1 MIFSCISDSL
11 VKIVTDSNV
20 AKTQTLFRI
29 FQETAINQITSH
41 IVIIDDETIT
51 LKQLR
56 RILEKEGYQVAAFS
70 DPQRA
75 LKHIE
80 ASPCHLV
87 ISDVRMPTMDGLDLM
102 TRVKARFPATEV
114 ILITGYASI
123 DGAVEATREG
133 AYYYLEKP
141 FTPDQVRDLV
151 KQALT
156 LRHTRDA
163 ATGDSAS
170 GNSVS
175 GDSAFGDSV
184 SGERDSQTPVII
196 GESSKIR
203 EVVSIIQQIAP
214 TDCNVMIT
222 GDSGSGK
229 ELVARA
235 IHAASKRANGPFMA
249 FNCGALNET
258 LIDNE
263 LFGHEKGAFTGAE
276 TRSTGL
282 LEAAA
287 GGTLFLDEIGE
298 MPNSMQVKLL
308 RVLQERELIRVG
320 GSRPIPIDVRI
331 VSATAVDV
339 KAAVNGGAFRKD
351 LYFRINVVNIK
362 LPGLSE
368 RKKDIPLLTYHILSR
383 LKRRGGKDIS
393 AVSQKAILLLIN
405 YAFPGNVREL
415 ENILERAVAVCS
427 ADVIRVCDLPP
438 DLIEFE
444 LQAYKPPDEQF
455 MTLAELEQD
464 YISHLLKI
472 TGGVRNKTADILG
485 IDRASLW
492 RKMKKYKLG

>member
-1 MIFSCISDSL
+1 M
-11 VKIVTDSNV
+11 TP
-20 AKTQTLFRI
+20 
-29 FQETAINQITSH
+29 H
-41 IVIIDDETIT
+41 IVIIDDEPIT

-56 RILEKEGYQVAAFS
+56 RILEKEGYSVAAFS
-70 DPQRA
+70 SPQRA

-80 ASPCHLV
+80 GKPCDLV
-87 ISDVRMPTMDGLDLM
+87 ISDVRMPTMSGMELM
-102 TRVKARFPATEV
+102 SRVKSRFPETEV
-114 ILITGYASI
+114 ILITGYASL

-133 AYYYLEKP
+133 AFYYLEKP
-141 FTPDQVRDLV
+141 FTPDQVRARV
-151 KQALT
+151 EQALA
-156 LRHTRDA
+156 LSRARSGPA
-163 ATGDSAS
+163 ESSGAGEPSA
-170 GNSVS
+170 
-175 GDSAFGDSV
+175 
-184 SGERDSQTPVII
+184 PVII
-196 GESSKIR
+196 GESASIR
-203 EVVSIIQQIAP
+203 EVVSIIRQIGP

-235 IHAASKRANGPFMA
+235 IHAAGTRASGPFMA

-276 TRSTGL
+276 TRSAGL

-298 MPNSMQVKLL
+298 MPHSMQVKLL
-308 RVLQERELIRVG
+308 RVLQEGELIRVG
-320 GSRPIPIDVRI
+320 GTRSIPIDVRI

-339 KAAVNGGAFRKD
+339 KAAVDAGGFRKD

-362 LPGLSE
+362 LPGLSD
-368 RKKDIPLLTYHILSR
+368 RKEDIPLLAYHILSR
-383 LKRRGGKDIS
+383 LNRRGGKDIR
-393 AVSQKAILLLIN
+393 AISGNAMALLRN

-415 ENILERAVAVCS
+415 ENILERAVAVCA

-444 LQAYKPPDEQF
+444 LQAYRPPDDQF

-464 YISHLLKI
+464 YIAHLLNI
-472 TGGVRNKTADILG
+472 TGGVRTRTAEILG

-492 RKMKKYKLG
+492 RKMKKYGLA

>member
-1 MIFSCISDSL
+1 MDKKVVLITGASSGIGKACAKYLSSKDFRVYGTSRKASFPPVEKDDHNVIMIRMD
-11 VKIVTDSNV
+11 VTDD
-20 AKTQTLFRI
+20 
-29 FQETAINQITSH
+29 TS
-41 IVIIDDETIT
+41 IQQGIDY
-51 LKQLR
+51 
-56 RILEKEGYQVAAFS
+56 ILEKEGYSVAAFS
-70 DPQRA
+70 SPQRA

-80 ASPCHLV
+80 ETSCHLL
-87 ISDVRMPTMDGLDLM
+87 ISDIRMPGIDGMELM
-102 TRVKARFPATEV
+102 SRVKARFPETEV
-114 ILITGYASI
+114 ILITGYASF
-123 DGAVEATREG
+123 DGAVEATKEG
-133 AYYYLEKP
+133 AFYYLAKP
-141 FTPDQVRDLV
+141 FTPDQVRDRV
-151 KQALT
+151 RQALK
-156 LRHTRDA
+156 LSHARSAPGESFA
-163 ATGDSAS
+163 A
-170 GNSVS
+170 NSDGSDV
-175 GDSAFGDSV
+175 
-184 SGERDSQTPVII
+184 PVII

-203 EVVSIIQQIAP
+203 EVVSIIRQIGP

-235 IHAASKRANGPFMA
+235 IHAASRRADGPFMA

-276 TRSTGL
+276 SRSRGL
-282 LEAAA
+282 LEAAS

-308 RVLQERELIRVG
+308 RVLQEGELIRVG
-320 GSRPIPIDVRI
+320 GTRPIPINVRI

-368 RKKDIPLLTYHILSR
+368 RAEDIPLLAYHILSR
-383 LKRRGGKDIS
+383 LNRQGLKNIQ
-393 AVSQKAILLLIN
+393 AISQKAMTLLCS

-415 ENILERAVAVCS
+415 ENILERAVAVCA

-464 YISHLLKI
+464 YIVHLLNI
-472 TGGVRNKTADILG
+472 TGGVRTKTAEILG

-492 RKMKKYKLG
+492 RKMKKYGLI

>member
-1 MIFSCISDSL
+1 M
-11 VKIVTDSNV
+11 
-20 AKTQTLFRI
+20 
-29 FQETAINQITSH
+29 TSH
-41 IVIIDDETIT
+41 IVIIDDEPIT

-70 DPQRA
+70 NPQRA
-75 LKHIE
+75 LQHIE
-80 ASPCHLV
+80 KVPCHV
-87 ISDVRMPTMDGLDLM
+87 VVSDVRMPTMNGMELM
-102 TRVKARFPATEV
+102 TRVKARFPETEV
-114 ILITGYASI
+114 ILITGYASL
-123 DGAVEATREG
+123 DGAVEATKEG
-133 AYYYLEKP
+133 AFYYLEKP
-141 FTPDQVRDLV
+141 FTPDQVRNRVD
-151 KQALT
+151 QALR
-156 LRHTRDA
+156 LTRSRNVVSESLK
-163 ATGDSAS
+163 TGN
-170 GNSVS
+170 GNSK
-175 GDSAFGDSV
+175 
-184 SGERDSQTPVII
+184 TPVII

-203 EVVSIIQQIAP
+203 EVVSIIQQIGP

-235 IHAASKRANGPFMA
+235 IHAVSRRAGGPFIA
-249 FNCGALNET
+249 FNCGALSET

-276 TRSTGL
+276 SRSTGL
-282 LEAAA
+282 LEAAT

-298 MPNSMQVKLL
+298 MPHSMQVKLL
-308 RVLQERELIRVG
+308 RVLQEGELIRVG
-320 GSRPIPIDVRI
+320 GNRPIPIDVRI

-368 RKKDIPLLTYHILSR
+368 RKEDISLLAYHILYR
-383 LKRRGGKDIS
+383 LNRLGGKNINAIS
-393 AVSQKAILLLIN
+393 QNAMTLLRH

-427 ADVIRVCDLPP
+427 GNVIRVCDLPP
-438 DLIEFE
+438 DLIELE
-444 LQAYKPPDEQF
+444 LQAYKPPEDQF
-455 MTLAELEQD
+455 MTLHELEQD

-472 TGGVRNKTADILG
+472 NGGARTRTAEMLG

-492 RKMKKYKLG
+492 RKMKKYGMG

>member
-1 MIFSCISDSL
+1 M
-11 VKIVTDSNV
+11 TP
-20 AKTQTLFRI
+20 
-29 FQETAINQITSH
+29 H
-41 IVIIDDETIT
+41 IVIIDDEPIT

-70 DPQRA
+70 NPQRA
-75 LKHIE
+75 LQHIE
-80 ASPCHLV
+80 KTPCQLV
-87 ISDVRMPTMDGLDLM
+87 ISDVRMPTMNGMELM
-102 TRVKARFPATEV
+102 TRVKARFPETEV
-114 ILITGYASI
+114 ILITGYASL
-123 DGAVEATREG
+123 DGAVEATKEG
-133 AYYYLEKP
+133 AFYYLEKP
-141 FTPDQVRDLV
+141 FTPDQVRDRV
-151 KQALT
+151 EQALQFS
-156 LRHTRDA
+156 RTRNVVSDDSI
-163 ATGDSAS
+163 TGN
-170 GNSVS
+170 GNYK
-175 GDSAFGDSV
+175 A
-184 SGERDSQTPVII
+184 PVII

-203 EVVSIIQQIAP
+203 EVVSIIRQIGP

-235 IHAASKRANGPFMA
+235 IHAVSRRADGPFMA
-249 FNCGALNET
+249 FNCGALSET

-276 TRSTGL
+276 SRSTGL
-282 LEAAA
+282 LEAAT

-298 MPNSMQVKLL
+298 MPHSMQVKLL
-308 RVLQERELIRVG
+308 RVLQEGELIRVG

-368 RKKDIPLLTYHILSR
+368 RKEDIPLLAYHILNR
-383 LKRRGGKDIS
+383 LNRRGDKDIS
-393 AVSQKAILLLIN
+393 AISQNAMSLLRH

-427 ADVIRVCDLPP
+427 GNVIRVCDLPP
-438 DLIEFE
+438 DLIELE
-444 LQAYKPPDEQF
+444 LQAYKPPEEQF
-455 MTLAELEQD
+455 MTLLELEQD
-464 YISHLLKI
+464 YITHLLKI
-472 TGGVRNKTADILG
+472 NGGARTKTAEILG

-492 RKMKKYKLG
+492 RKMKKYGLS

>member
-1 MIFSCISDSL
+1 M
-11 VKIVTDSNV
+11 
-20 AKTQTLFRI
+20 
-29 FQETAINQITSH
+29 TSH
-41 IVIIDDETIT
+41 IVIVDDEPIT

-56 RILEKEGYQVAAFS
+56 RILEKEGYSVAAFS
-70 DPQRA
+70 SPQRA

-80 ASPCHLV
+80 DMSCHLV
-87 ISDVRMPTMDGLDLM
+87 ISDVRMPTMDGMELM
-102 TRVKARFPATEV
+102 SRVKARFPETEV

-123 DGAVEATREG
+123 DGAVEATKEG
-133 AYYYLEKP
+133 AFYYLEKP
-141 FTPDQVRDLV
+141 FTPDQVRDRV
-151 KQALT
+151 RQALR
-156 LRHTRDA
+156 LSHERS
-163 ATGDSAS
+163 ATGENFETDACKSD
-170 GNSVS
+170 V
-175 GDSAFGDSV
+175 
-184 SGERDSQTPVII
+184 PVII

-203 EVVSIIQQIAP
+203 EVVSIIRQIGP

-235 IHAASKRANGPFMA
+235 IHAASNRADGPFMA

-263 LFGHEKGAFTGAE
+263 LFGHEKGAYTGAE
-276 TRSTGL
+276 SRSRGL
-282 LEAAA
+282 LEAAS

-308 RVLQERELIRVG
+308 RVLQEGELIRVG
-320 GSRPIPIDVRI
+320 GTHPIPINVRI

-368 RKKDIPLLTYHILSR
+368 RKEDIPLLAYHILSR
-383 LKRRGGKDIS
+383 LNRQGVKNIH
-393 AVSQKAILLLIN
+393 AISQKAMALLSS

-415 ENILERAVAVCS
+415 ENILERAVAVCA

-464 YISHLLKI
+464 YIVHLLNI
-472 TGGVRNKTADILG
+472 TGGVRTKTAEILG

-492 RKMKKYKLG
+492 RKMKKYGLI